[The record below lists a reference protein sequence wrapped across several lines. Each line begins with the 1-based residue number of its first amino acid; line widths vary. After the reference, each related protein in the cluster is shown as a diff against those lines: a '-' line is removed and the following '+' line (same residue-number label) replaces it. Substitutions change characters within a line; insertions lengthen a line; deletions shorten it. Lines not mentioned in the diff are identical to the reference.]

1 MKLSSKLILALSFS
15 GLTTIAQADSLSLG
29 LIGEIDQSPY
39 MGVDHD
45 NNVKPYINYE
55 SPYFYIDGLEA
66 GFYLH
71 QSAMQQLTLGVLYDE
86 TGFKPKHSDNWQM
99 KQLDRRKYSAMA
111 TLDYT
116 VITSF
121 GAFGATLN
129 HDILG
134 RSKGTTFAVN
144 YSVAQTFDKLTVM
157 PSIGLTWQDRRYN
170 NYYYGITEA
179 ESKRSGLAQYKSKQ
193 GINPYIELNL
203 SYQATPKWQI
213 MGTARYDH
221 LNKQIRRSPMVNRN
235 NLYSLQLG
243 FAYQF

>member
-1 MKLSSKLILALSFS
+1 MKLSSKLLLTLCFS
-15 GLTTIAQADSLSLG
+15 SVMTATYADSLSLG

-39 MGVDHD
+39 LGVSHD
-45 NNVKPYINYE
+45 NSIRPYVNYE
-55 SPYFYIDGLEA
+55 SPLFYIDGLEA

-134 RSKGTTFAVN
+134 RSKGTTFAVS
-144 YSVAQTFDKLTVM
+144 YSVAKSLDKLTLM
-157 PSIGLTWQDRRYN
+157 PSVGLTWHDRRYN
-170 NYYYGITEA
+170 NYYYGISEA
-179 ESKRSGLAQYKSKQ
+179 ESKRSGLAAYKSKQ
-193 GINPYIELNL
+193 GINPYIELNV
-203 SYQATPKWQI
+203 SYQVTPKWQI

-221 LNKQIRRSPMVNRN
+221 LNKNIRRSPMVNRN